1 MIASL
6 KEQLPANKA
15 CRFCKS
21 KMGKR
26 IIFDS
31 PVQEKIK
38 KYGSYFCRNC
48 GNFHSWIKPPEII
61 FLYDDQKTAI
71 DNLLIDYHQK
81 LTKLEIDFL
90 LSVRDQRF
98 LTVKQKTCLNKISLK
113 LAKTFI
119 DKKIPAINSE

>member
-1 MIASL
+1 MIASF
-6 KEQLPANKA
+6 KEQLPANKS

-48 GNFHSWIKPPEII
+48 GNFHSWISSPEIL
-61 FLYDDQKTAI
+61 FLQDDQKTAI
-71 DNLLIDYHQK
+71 DDLLIDHYQK
-81 LTKLEIDFL
+81 LTKLEIEFL

-98 LTVKQKTCLNKISLK
+98 LIVKQKTRLNTILLK
-113 LAKTFI
+113 LTTTFI
-119 DKKIPAINSE
+119 DKKIPAIDSG